1 MGLTSEILKFTFNLL
16 FLQRKNG
23 EAATP
28 NRDTSSTGKLGSTDL
43 EPVGAL
49 RQAQGIRLPRGRGGS
64 QFPSCP
70 HTGEAGNYRTPGSKL
85 PCSLEDIWNCHL

>member
-16 FLQRKNG
+16 FLQRENG
-23 EAATP
+23 EAAMS

-49 RQAQGIRLPRGRGGS
+49 RQAQGTRLPRGRGGS
-64 QFPSCP
+64 QPPSCP
-70 HTGEAGNYRTPGSKL
+70 HMLVR
-85 PCSLEDIWNCHL
+85 LETTERQAVNFHVHWKTLGTVS